1 MTPFYHDQQLLQ
13 LRLAVLIYLNLCL
26 VTRSL
31 QITATGDGDGGVCSA
46 TLTTAS
52 PQAGEPIGNDCNL
65 AQNSITT
72 CVIKCNALPSCK
84 ISYEIGCDG
93 SGQCF
98 CRYCNELLGISVSG
112 NSVFYLHNKEREI
125 DVSGTVN
132 LPEGLIVGQPLVLK
146 AVLISPLTSFYFLT
160 SSGHQVFT
168 TIFGFSN
175 MKVHSAWQE
184 GSRIFYEP
192 ESDFDFADGQ
202 VAKMMYIVTQ
212 GGYQLYL
219 DDFPLFTFS
228 HKRPA
233 TEISRFIYSSRQAGG
248 LISFRL

>member
-1 MTPFYHDQQLLQ
+1 MTPFYHDLQRLQ
-13 LRLAVLIYLNLCL
+13 LRLTVLIYLNLCL

-31 QITATGDGDGGVCSA
+31 GTGDGDGGVCSA

-93 SGQCF
+93 SGPCF
-98 CRYCNELLGISVSG
+98 CRYCNELLGMSVSG
-112 NSVFYLHNKEREI
+112 NSVFYLHNKERELI
-125 DVSGTVN
+125 LSSMVN
-132 LPEGLIVGQPLVLK
+132 LPGGLIVGQPLVLK
-146 AVLISPLTSFYFLT
+146 AVLISPFTSFYFRT
-160 SSGHQVFT
+160 SSGEEVFT
-168 TIFGFSN
+168 TRFRFSN
-175 MKVHSAWQE
+175 MKAYSAWQE
-184 GSRIFYEP
+184 GSRTHLEP
-192 ESDFDFADGQ
+192 ESDFDCADGQ
-202 VAKMMYIVTQ
+202 VVKMMYIVTQ
-212 GGYQLYL
+212 SGYQLYL

-233 TEISRFIYSSRQAGG
+233 TEISRFIYSSSQAGG